1 VIGGVAGAVTGGG
14 VGAAGDAAGEA
25 ASDRS
30 RGEDD
35 LDTSRS
41 GYTGTADRGTGA
53 AMGSATDYSTTDRTT
68 TDYTTTD
75 RTTADYTTT
84 DTSRTGFQTGTRDV
98 DADQGEVA
106 IPVVEEELRVGTR
119 EVETG
124 GVRVETRVEETP
136 VQEQVTLR
144 DEQVRVERRAVDQPV
159 DATTI
164 ADAFRE
170 GTFEVRER
178 DEEAVVDKQARVVEE
193 VVINKDVDQRTETIQ
208 DTVRRTDVDVE
219 EIAGQTRTSGYT
231 ETGRTTGT
239 GVSDVG
245 TTGTSGMAG
254 TSGTA
259 TTGGDEGPIER
270 TLGDAKSATER
281 TSGLD
286 LDRSGDVGDRDR
298 RDNF

>member
-1 VIGGVAGAVTGGG
+1 
-14 VGAAGDAAGEA
+14 
-25 ASDRS
+25 
-30 RGEDD
+30 
-35 LDTSRS
+35 
-41 GYTGTADRGTGA
+41 
-53 AMGSATDYSTTDRTT
+53 MGSATDYSTTDRTT

-84 DTSRTGFQTGTRDV
+84 DTSRAGFQTGTRDIG
-98 DADQGEVA
+98 ADQGEVA

-208 DTVRRTDVDVE
+208 DTVRRTDVDVQDLS
-219 EIAGQTRTSGYT
+219 GQT
-231 ETGRTTGT
+231 RTTGT

-254 TSGTA
+254 TSGA
-259 TTGGDEGPIER
+259 GTTGGDEGPIER

-281 TSGLD
+281 TTGLD

>member
-1 VIGGVAGAVTGGG
+1 MEQQ
-14 VGAAGDAAGEA
+14 EA
-25 ASDRS
+25 NVRAS
-30 RGEDD
+30 RGEQEE
-35 LDTSRS
+35 T
-41 GYTGTADRGTGA
+41 
-53 AMGSATDYSTTDRTT
+53 
-68 TDYTTTD
+68 
-75 RTTADYTTT
+75 
-84 DTSRTGFQTGTRDV
+84 
-98 DADQGEVA
+98 A
-106 IPVVEEELRVGTR
+106 IPVVEEELRVGKR

-136 VQEQVTLR
+136 VQEQVNLR
-144 DEQVRVERRAVDQPV
+144 EETVRVERRAVDQPV
-159 DATTI
+159 DATTV

-170 GTFEVRER
+170 GSFEVRER

-208 DTVRRTDVDVE
+208 DTVRRTDVDVQDLS
-219 EIAGQTRTSGYT
+219 GQTRTTDYT
-231 ETGRTTGT
+231 DTSRTTGS

-245 TTGTSGMAG
+245 TTSTSGMAG
-254 TSGTA
+254 TSGAA

-281 TSGLD
+281 TTGLD